1 MASINACFHISSKL
15 VPHSRAIN
23 KNAEV
28 FQDST
33 DYPHRNHFLQVFQ
46 CFLWQNVD
54 IFMCEP
60 VFLRFISRLHNAT
73 SFLMTKAVYT
83 S

>member
-23 KNAEV
+23 NNAEV

-54 IFMCEP
+54 IFMCED
-60 VFLRFISRLHNAT
+60 RLP
-73 SFLMTKAVYT
+73 SIYQ
-83 S
+83 SSS